1 MLFTSKEIRELLAAW
16 LALSLM
22 FSLSFAPLRYLGFA
36 YSLLMVGTAFV
47 LHELSHKFVAQ
58 HYGRAAEFRIWW
70 SGVALGMMMAL
81 ATFLAF
87 GPGGVIFFAA
97 PGAVYVSPLFVGYA
111 SPVNLRGFA
120 RGEGLISYAGP
131 FTNLILGVFFRVLAH
146 FAYGGLGYVFA
157 KTSSINVFLGFF
169 NILPIPPLDGQKV
182 FAWSK
187 PVWGISALVL
197 LALLVM

>member
-1 MLFTSKEIRELLAAW
+1 
-16 LALSLM
+16 
-22 FSLSFAPLRYLGFA
+22 
-36 YSLLMVGTAFV
+36 
-47 LHELSHKFVAQ
+47 
-58 HYGRAAEFRIWW
+58 
-70 SGVALGMMMAL
+70 
-81 ATFLAF
+81 
-87 GPGGVIFFAA
+87 
-97 PGAVYVSPLFVGYA
+97 
-111 SPVNLRGFA
+111 
-120 RGEGLISYAGP
+120 